1 MLRTKKR
8 WLLLFGLILAAAAV
22 VYGVTRVRSSAPS
35 LATAQAVRGDFE
47 VTIKA
52 RGEVKAARSVT
63 LVAPISIT
71 DVQIVALASAG
82 TLVKEGDVVIQLD
95 TTSQEDRLNQRM
107 SAIKQVDAE
116 MDRLKAQNHI
126 QDEQDTLDL
135 AQSQF
140 NVERAKLEVSKQ
152 EIVSEIEAEKA
163 KLALKNAER
172 ALQEVKE
179 RIAAHKR
186 AQEADADAV
195 RQRRKK
201 AESDVALSQKN
212 LERMNI
218 KSPIAGILQVMSN
231 SAAGR
236 RMYGS
241 GGSAPE
247 FKPGDR
253 AFPGAAIAEIPDLN
267 SLYVELA
274 IEETDRGRVAP
285 GQTVRVKVDALS
297 DQLIPGVI
305 EAISPLSYV
314 NYSSRPPQ
322 KTFRAGVK
330 LDLSKLGSLIK
341 PKPPAPAAKAE
352 LQRAPGM
359 RGEGR
364 RRGERQE
371 GDAESEPGMSGGS
384 RRPGG
389 EGGDQRTAVR
399 REGGSDSGQRMSR
412 REGGQGPAGE
422 RGQGG
427 ERAQGGEPGQ
437 GPGSEGGARRMG
449 FLQSEETVKKLKEK
463 GLNPEE
469 LMKKIREGGEARAEA
484 IKQLKESGIDFG
496 AGRRQREGGAEGGPE
511 TGGPG
516 MRRRGEGGSEAAGG
530 MESRRG
536 RRGSEGE
543 DSREG
548 SQFAMRGDNSGP
560 GGPISGPGGQDARAG
575 MMPGFGSGNGAGPR
589 SGDSGGG
596 PRGGPAKRAEST
608 LRPGMSA
615 GGDIVIERLK
625 GVLLIPVRA
634 TFDRGGKVVVYVKK
648 GREFEPREI
657 VIGQKGEAQVEVKK
671 GLQPGEIVALEE
683 PASAKAKK
691 S

>member
-8 WLLLFGLILAAAAV
+8 WLLLFVVILAAAAV

-35 LATAQAVRGDFE
+35 LATAQATRGDFE
-47 VTIKA
+47 VVIKA
-52 RGEVKAARSVT
+52 RGEVRAQRSVT
-63 LVAPISIT
+63 LVAPISVT
-71 DVQIVALASAG
+71 DVQIVSLVPAG
-82 TLVKEGDVVIQLD
+82 TLVKEGDVIVQLD

-116 MDRLKAQNHI
+116 LDRLKAQNRI
-126 QDEQDTLDL
+126 QDEADNLDL

-140 NVERAKLEVSKQ
+140 NVERQKLEVSKQ

-179 RIAAHKR
+179 RILAHKR
-186 AQEADADAV
+186 AQAADADAV

-212 LERMNI
+212 LRMMTI
-218 KSPIAGILQVMSN
+218 KSPIAGILQVMPN
-231 SAAGR
+231 SSAGR

-241 GGSAPE
+241 SGSAPE

-253 AFPGAAIAEIPDLN
+253 AFPGAGIAEIPDLN

-274 IEETDRGRVAP
+274 IEETDRGRVAA

-297 DQLIPGVI
+297 DQLIPGTI

-341 PKPPAPAAKAE
+341 PKPAAAVAKAE
-352 LQRAPGM
+352 LERGGGM

-364 RRGERQE
+364 RRGGRGGSQPDSAAMAGGERQ
-371 GDAESEPGMSGGS
+371 S
-384 RRPGG
+384 GG
-389 EGGDQRTAVR
+389 EGGERGDRRMASR
-399 REGGSDSGQRMSR
+399 REGGPDSGGGMSR
-412 REGGQGPAGE
+412 REGGQAP
-422 RGQGG
+422 GG
-427 ERAQGGEPGQ
+427 ERAQGEGGERGQ
-437 GPGSEGGARRMG
+437 GPGGESGGRRMG
-449 FLQSEETVKKLKEK
+449 PLQSEETVKKLKEK
-463 GLNPEE
+463 GLDPEE

-484 IKQLKESGIDFG
+484 LKQLKESGIDLG
-496 AGRRQREGGAEGGPE
+496 AGRRQREGGGEGTSE
-511 TGGPG
+511 GGPG
-516 MRRRGEGGSEAAGG
+516 MRGRREAGQEAAGG

-536 RRGSEGE
+536 RRGGEGDE
-543 DSREG
+543 PAEG
-548 SQFAMRGDNSGP
+548 GQFAPRGEMAGP
-560 GGPISGPGGQDARAG
+560 GGMEGRGG
-575 MMPGFGSGNGAGPR
+575 MMPGFGPGNGAGAR
-589 SGDSGGG
+589 LADAGGA
-596 PRGGPAKRAEST
+596 PRGGSSKRAEST

-625 GVLLIPVRA
+625 DIVLIPVRA
-634 TFDRGGKVVVYVKK
+634 TFDRGGKVIVYVKK
-648 GREFEPREI
+648 GRDFEPREI
-657 VIGQKGEAQVEVKK
+657 VIGRKNEAQVEVKK
-671 GLQPGEIVALEE
+671 GLQPGEVVALEE